1 MGIGRDGLK
10 PRSRKRKG
18 GGARKTER
26 RELTVT
32 RLGRHGDGIA
42 EGDTGPVYVAGALVG
57 ERIEADVAGDRGQ
70 LVRVI
75 APSPERVAA
84 PCPHFGPC
92 GGCTVQHFAPE
103 AYRRWKRA
111 TLQTALANRGI
122 EAAVDDLVDAHGAG
136 RRRVTLHVRREGGRV
151 LVGFMRARSHDL
163 LEIDICQILAPGLEA
178 AFAVVRELAGVI
190 PRRSRLEVAA
200 TLTETGLDI
209 ALSGAGELDYAALTG
224 LSDLADKLDI
234 ARVTADGDP
243 VVTRRSPTLTIGSA
257 KLVPPAGG
265 FLQATAAGEAA
276 LAALVLEH
284 AGDAARV
291 LDLFAGSGPFAL
303 RLSERAQVHAVD
315 SDARALAALDG
326 AWRGRPGLKAVT
338 TEVRDLFENPVYAQD
353 LSPYEVVLFDPPRA
367 GAELQAREL
376 AGSDVATV
384 IAVSCEPATFA
395 RDAEILIQG
404 GYALERATPVDQ
416 FRFTGHVEIV
426 GLFRKA

>member
-1 MGIGRDGLK
+1 MGIGRDGLNA
-10 PRSRKRKG
+10 RSRKRKG
-18 GGARKTER
+18 GGARRTER
-26 RELTVT
+26 RELTVS

-42 EGDTGPVYVAGALVG
+42 EGGAGPVYVAGALVG
-57 ERIEADVAGDRGQ
+57 ERIEADVAGDRGR

-75 APSPERVAA
+75 DPSPERVEA
-84 PCPHFGPC
+84 PCPHFGLC
-92 GGCTVQHFAPE
+92 GGCTVQHFAPD

-111 TLQTALANRGI
+111 TLETAFANRGI
-122 EAAVDDLVDAHGAG
+122 ESSVDDLIDAHGAG
-136 RRRVTLHVRREGGRV
+136 RRRVTLHVQREGGRV

-163 LEIDICQILAPGLEA
+163 LEIESCPILAPGLET
-178 AFAVVRELAGVI
+178 AFAVARELADVLPG
-190 PRRSRLEVAA
+190 RRRFDVAA

-209 ALSGAGELDYAALTG
+209 ALSGVGELDYAALTG
-224 LSDLADKLDI
+224 LSDLADRLDL

-243 VVTRRSPTLTIGSA
+243 VVTRRNPTLTMGSA

-284 AGDAARV
+284 AGDASRV

-303 RLSERAQVHAVD
+303 RLAERAQVHAVD
-315 SDARALAALDG
+315 TDARALAALDG

-338 TEVRDLFENPVYAQD
+338 TEMRDLFENPVYAQD
-353 LSPYEVVLFDPPRA
+353 LSPYDVVLFDPPRA

-376 AGSDVATV
+376 AGSGVATV

-395 RDAEILIQG
+395 RDAEILIKG

-426 GLFRKA
+426 GVFRKS